1 MKKIIFFFI
10 LLILIA
16 HCVSGQSSKRFI
28 KGTLSTGGMVSISIE
43 SLKEINPNSILQKD
57 SYYLTKYRKFD
68 SNLDVAYYLW
78 NNVSLGVIGVY
89 NFEKAIY
96 DFGSPNQFFSHN
108 FLVGPMFR
116 YSTDLGLF
124 ASTSWVF
131 GLFNYGPSGDKIK
144 WGNNMWAIGIGYS
157 LKLNNSV
164 AFEPQVNYNY
174 IHKTALAVEEGSQIT
189 KGLNIYLGLRV
200 YFKTKNIE

>member
-1 MKKIIFFFI
+1 MLFFI
-10 LLILIA
+10 VLILTA
-16 HCVSGQSSKRFI
+16 HCVSSQSSKRFV
-28 KGTLSTGGMVSISIE
+28 KGTLSTGGMVSINIE
-43 SLKEINPNSILQKD
+43 SQKHINPYSTHI
-57 SYYLTKYRKFD
+57 TKYRKLD
-68 SNLDVAYYLW
+68 SNLDLGYYLW

-89 NFEKAIY
+89 NFEKTIY

-108 FLVGPMFR
+108 FLIGPMFR

-144 WGNNMWAIGIGYS
+144 WGNNMWAIGVGYS

-164 AFEPQVNYNY
+164 AFEPQVNYNH
-174 IHKTALAVEEGSQIT
+174 INKTALAVEEGSQTI
-189 KGLNIYLGLRV
+189 KGLKIYLGLRV